1 MEGRRSHDVVGGR
14 EADVMI
20 FAIGVFVVVLT
31 VFAVDLVHRTP
42 AALAGGILLVMAG
55 TIGQEEAIEAVHWET
70 LGLLVGMMILVG
82 ILKDSGIFGY
92 LAIKSAQVAK
102 GRPGLVLIYLAAIT
116 AALSAFLDNV
126 TTVLLMFP
134 VTLIISRI
142 LEEDPIPFLIVEVL
156 ASNIGGTATLVGDP
170 PNIIIGTVVE
180 ELTFMDFVVNLT
192 PPILVILLVTLGI
205 VWLVHARKLH
215 TTEEDRKEIMALE
228 AGEEI
233 KDRTLLIRSGAVAG
247 ATVVGFFLQQ
257 ITGLNPA
264 IVALAGAAAA
274 MLICRPE
281 VEKVL
286 HEVEWPTIL
295 FFVGLFVMVGALEA
309 TGFIDLVAHSLASA
323 SGSLAG
329 TALIVMW
336 GSGFA
341 SGIVDN
347 IPFTATMVPVIEQLA
362 ENRGYDASTVEPL
375 WWSLSLGACLGGNF
389 TLIGASANLVVAG
402 LVAREGITTFTFW
415 RFLLWGFPL
424 TLVALVLSSL
434 YILIFQLG

>member
-1 MEGRRSHDVVGGR
+1 MMV
-14 EADVMI
+14 
-20 FAIGVFVVVLT
+20 FALLVFVVVLA

-42 AALAGGILLVMAG
+42 AALAGGVLLVMVGA
-55 TIGQEEAIEAVHWET
+55 IGQEEAIEAVHWET

-92 LAIKSAQVAK
+92 LAIKSAQAAG
-102 GRPGLVLIYLAAIT
+102 GRPGLVLIYLAGVT
-116 AALSAFLDNV
+116 AVLSAFLDNV

-134 VTLIISRI
+134 VTLVIAQI
-142 LEEDPIPFLIVEVL
+142 LEEDPVPFLIVEVL

-180 ELTFMDFVVNLT
+180 ELTFMDFIVNLA

-205 VWLVHARKLH
+205 VWLVHGRKLH
-215 TTEEDRKEIMALE
+215 TSEEDRKGIMALQPT
-228 AGEEI
+228 EEI
-233 KDRTLLIRSGAVAG
+233 QDRTLLVRAGAVCG
-247 ATVVGFFLQQ
+247 ATVIGFFLQQ

-264 IVALAGAAAA
+264 IVALAGAAVA
-274 MLICRPE
+274 MLICGPE

-309 TGFIDLVAHSLASA
+309 TGFIELVAHSLASA

-329 TALIVMW
+329 TAMIVMW
-336 GSGFA
+336 GSGIA

-347 IPFTATMVPVIEQLA
+347 IPFTATMIPVVEGLA
-362 ENRGYDASTVEPL
+362 EARGYDAATTEPL

-402 LVAREGITTFTFW
+402 LVAREGMTTFTFF

-424 TLVALVLSSL
+424 TIVALAISSA
-434 YILIFQLG
+434 YILLFQL

>member
-1 MEGRRSHDVVGGR
+1 M
-14 EADVMI
+14 
-20 FAIGVFVVVLT
+20 
-31 VFAVDLVHRTP
+31 
-42 AALAGGILLVMAG
+42 
-55 TIGQEEAIEAVHWET
+55 
-70 LGLLVGMMILVG
+70 
-82 ILKDSGIFGY
+82 
-92 LAIKSAQVAK
+92 
-102 GRPGLVLIYLAAIT
+102 
-116 AALSAFLDNV
+116 
-126 TTVLLMFP
+126 
-134 VTLIISRI
+134 
-142 LEEDPIPFLIVEVL
+142 L

-180 ELTFMDFVVNLT
+180 ELTFMDFIVNLA
-192 PPILVILLVTLGI
+192 PPIVVILLVTLGI

-233 KDRTLLIRSGAVAG
+233 EDRTLLIRAGAVCAAQRWSASSSSRSPASTPPSWRSPGPRSPCSSAG
-247 ATVVGFFLQQ
+247 
-257 ITGLNPA
+257 
-264 IVALAGAAAA
+264 
-274 MLICRPE
+274 PE

-295 FFVGLFVMVGALEA
+295 FFVGLFVMVGALET
-309 TGFIDLVAHSLASA
+309 TGFIDMVAHSLASA
-323 SGSLAG
+323 SDSLAG

-362 ENRGYDASTVEPL
+362 EARGYDAATVEPL

-402 LVAREGITTFTFW
+402 LVAREGMTSFTFW

-434 YILIFQLG
+434 YVLIFQLG

>member
-1 MEGRRSHDVVGGR
+1 MMVL
-14 EADVMI
+14 
-20 FAIGVFVVVLT
+20 AIAVFVVVLF
-31 VFAVDLVHRTP
+31 VFATDMAHRTP
-42 AALAGGILLVMAG
+42 AALAGAVVLVVAG
-55 TIGQEEAIEAVHWET
+55 AIGEEEAIEAVHWET
-70 LGLLVGMMILVG
+70 LGLLIGMMILVG
-82 ILKDSGIFGY
+82 ILKGSGVFGY
-92 LAIKSAQVAK
+92 LAIKSAQAAG
-102 GRPGLVLIYLAAIT
+102 GRPGLVLIYLAGIT
-116 AALSAFLDNV
+116 AVLSAFLDNV

-134 VTLIISRI
+134 VTLVIAQI
-142 LEEDPIPFLIVEVL
+142 LEEDPVPFLIVEVL

-170 PNIIIGTVVE
+170 PNIIIGTVVD
-180 ELTFMDFVVNLT
+180 ELTFMDFIVNLA
-192 PPILVILLVTLGI
+192 PPILIILLVTLGI
-205 VWLVHARKLH
+205 VWFVHGRKLH
-215 TTEEDRKEIMALE
+215 TTEEDRKGIMALE
-228 AGEEI
+228 AAEEI
-233 KDRTLLIRSGAVAG
+233 EDRKLLVRAGAICA

-257 ITGLNPA
+257 VTGLNPA
-264 IVALAGAAAA
+264 IVALAGAAIA
-274 MLICRPE
+274 MLVCGPE

-295 FFVGLFVMVGALEA
+295 FFVGLFVMVGALET

-323 SGSLAG
+323 TNSLAG

-362 ENRGYDASTVEPL
+362 ENRGYDAATVEPL

-402 LVAREGITTFTFW
+402 LVAREGITSFTFW

-424 TLVALVLSSL
+424 TLIALILSSL
-434 YILIFQLG
+434 YVLIFQLG

>member
-1 MEGRRSHDVVGGR
+1 MF
-14 EADVMI
+14 
-20 FAIGVFVVVLT
+20 FALAVFLT
-31 VFAVDLVHRTP
+31 VLILFAVDLVHRTP

-55 TIGQEEAIEAVHWET
+55 AIGQEEAVEAVHWET

-82 ILKDSGIFGY
+82 ILKESGIFGY
-92 LAIKSAQVAK
+92 LAIKSARAAR
-102 GRPGLVLIYLAAIT
+102 GHPGLVLIYLSFVT
-116 AALSAFLDNV
+116 AFLSAFLDNV

-134 VTLIISRI
+134 VTLVIARI
-142 LEEDPIPFLIVEVL
+142 MEEDPVPYLIVEVL

-180 ELTFMDFVVNLT
+180 ELTFMDFIVNLA
-192 PPILVILLVTLGI
+192 PPILVILLATLGI
-205 VWLVHARKLH
+205 VWLVHARKLRP
-215 TTEEDRKEIMALE
+215 TEEDRKGVMALDAASE
-228 AGEEI
+228 IRDRSLLVRAGI
-233 KDRTLLIRSGAVAG
+233 VAG

-257 ITGLNPA
+257 VTGFNPA
-264 IVALAGAAAA
+264 VVALAGAAVA
-274 MLICRPE
+274 MIVCGPE
-281 VEKVL
+281 VERVL

-309 TGFIDLVAHSLASA
+309 TGFIEMVAKALASA
-323 SGSLAG
+323 SESLAV
-329 TALIVMW
+329 TALVVIW

-347 IPFTATMVPVIEQLA
+347 IPFTATMIPVIQELSHA
-362 ENRGYDASTVEPL
+362 RGYDAETVEPL

-402 LVAREGITTFTFW
+402 LAEREGMSSFTFW

-424 TLVALVLSSL
+424 TLVALVISSF
-434 YILIFQLG
+434 YILVFQI